1 MRVIA
6 GTLKGRRLRSPQ
18 WSGLRP
24 TSDRL
29 RETLFNVLG
38 DRVRGASV
46 LDACAGTGA
55 VGIEALSRGARTVV
69 FIESDR
75 RATALIIQNLKACG
89 RTEPCTVIC
98 GVLPGRLTR
107 SDVLDRFDLILLD
120 PPYADLKI
128 GAILAGVG
136 GSLATDGCLVLE
148 RTRRS
153 RTPIVAGLRHVRMV
167 TSGDSVLD
175 FYNRISRSPEGK
187 SE

>member
-18 WSGLRP
+18 WPGLRP

-38 DRVRGASV
+38 HRVRGASV

-55 VGIEALSRGARTVV
+55 LGIEALSRGARTVV

-75 RATALIIQNLKACG
+75 RATALIMQNLKACG
-89 RTEPCTVIC
+89 TTEPCTVIC
-98 GVLPGRLTR
+98 GVLPDRLTR

-120 PPYADLKI
+120 PPYADSRI

-136 GSLATDGCLVLE
+136 GSLTTDGCLVLE

-153 RTPIVAGLRHVRMV
+153 RTPVVAGLRHVRMV